1 MTSLLK
7 RNHVVSIKGGTLIS
21 ELRCRVGR
29 VRGGEYLEVFGFL
42 LNYVLSV
49 CSDNVF
55 FNMIPFYKSL

>member
-1 MTSLLK
+1 M
-7 RNHVVSIKGGTLIS
+7 VS

-29 VRGGEYLEVFGFL
+29 VRKGEYFIVFGFL

-55 FNMIPFYKSL
+55 FNMIFFHKSL